1 MLLAQER
8 LGFVMDLAAGTG
20 NLKKYPQRDH
30 MRELRRMAGRTA
42 RRAAPEPFT
51 RSAAPQAPSD
61 PPQAEVDL
69 ADFGIEVVMSDQ
81 KAGPG
86 WPTVVGPSDG

>member
-20 NLKKYPQRDH
+20 NLKKHGQRQH
-30 MRELRRMAGRTA
+30 MRDLQRMAGRTA
-42 RRAAPEPFT
+42 RRAAPDPFT
-51 RSAAPQAPSD
+51 RSSAPQAPSD
-61 PPQAEVDL
+61 PPQDKVDL
-69 ADFGIEVVMSDQ
+69 ADFGIEVVITDE

-86 WPTVVGPSDG
+86 WPTVVEPSDG